1 MEINIKV
8 IQLLGQQGGVSRSG
22 KEWTRA
28 QFIGETIEQY
38 SKKICFT
45 IFNPNDNKK
54 VPAVGDNVT
63 VSFDIDSKSWVDR
76 SGVERWETSIM
87 VWKITPTA
95 QAAQQSPD
103 ELARQYQNN
112 PAPQRTAP
120 QPAYQQAP
128 PQPSYQQPATQPVYP
143 SDPVPGTYPQAAQ
156 PQYNVPQGSQPVMPT
171 PQGSDDLPF

>member
-1 MEINIKV
+1 MEINLKV
-8 IQLLGQQGGVSRSG
+8 IQVLGQQSGVSRSG

-38 SKKICFT
+38 SKKVCIT

-87 VWKITPTA
+87 AWKIAPMEQT
-95 QAAQQSPD
+95 AQQSPED
-103 ELARQYQNN
+103 LARQYQNN
-112 PAPQRTAP
+112 PAPQRPAP

-128 PQPSYQQPATQPVYP
+128 PQPSYQQPAPQP
-143 SDPVPGTYPQAAQ
+143 AQ
-156 PQYNVPQGSQPVMPT
+156 QQYQPPYNVPQGPQPVMPT
-171 PQGSDDLPF
+171 PQNSDDLPF